1 MITAA
6 LLRRPRPP
14 RPPASSRAGTVIWPP
29 ETPRRM
35 GGWGRCPCCKA
46 GKDLTEHHD
55 KDVGKKFLLCRECHD
70 VVEAYIRLVD
80 GYRDSAE
87 KE

>member
-1 MITAA
+1 
-6 LLRRPRPP
+6 
-14 RPPASSRAGTVIWPP
+14 
-29 ETPRRM
+29 M

>member
-1 MITAA
+1 MTVAA
-6 LLRRPRPP
+6 PPAPHLPRRPA
-14 RPPASSRAGTVIWPP
+14 PARRRHGNMAPNI
-29 ETPRRM
+29 PRRM

-70 VVEAYIRLVD
+70 VLEAYIRLVGD
-80 GYRDSAE
+80 YRDSGE

>member
-1 MITAA
+1 MTAA
-6 LLRRPRPP
+6 ARCQHGNMAPN
-14 RPPASSRAGTVIWPP
+14 I
-29 ETPRRM
+29 PRRM